1 MKTHLVITF
10 LMVSTLLVA
19 AACEASG
26 SVPTPPP
33 VKPTPTPL
41 PTFTPRGQAIAPT
54 NTPPPA
60 PEPSPTVVPPTETSA
75 PTETA
80 TATARPAPTK
90 PQATK
95 TPRSPSPTPA
105 PAFDYVIVE
114 QRIKTRAEEPNPNA
128 VNIELYAVDKAGNP
142 IAGVVFRDLELDG
155 EVVSG
160 DKGPGK
166 AQFTFTSAQ
175 TYRII
180 VQADGSGRAVTSQQ
194 TLPFTLNFN
203 RSDEVNQLLIAAGH
217 CSSLE
222 DCRRIMHY
230 SCVIRF
236 QRQW

>member
-1 MKTHLVITF
+1 VTPQSPQPTD
-10 LMVSTLLVA
+10 
-19 AACEASG
+19 
-26 SVPTPPP
+26 TPPP
-33 VKPTPTPL
+33 
-41 PTFTPRGQAIAPT
+41 
-54 NTPPPA
+54 PA
-60 PEPSPTVVPPTETSA
+60 TH
-75 PTETA
+75 TA
-80 TATARPAPTK
+80 
-90 PQATK
+90 
-95 TPRSPSPTPA
+95 TPA
-105 PAFDYVIVE
+105 PARPKVTNTPRPPTPTSTPAFDYIIIE
-114 QRIKTRAEEPNPNA
+114 QRIKTRTEEPNPNA

-142 IAGVVFRDLELDG
+142 IDGVVFRDLELGG

-180 VQADGSGRAVTSQQ
+180 VRADGSGRAVTSQQ

-222 DCRRIMHY
+222 DCRRVMHY